1 MNPQES
7 GGGRIELVGLCKRF
21 TPRGPL
27 VVDHVGIDVAP
38 GEFVTLLGPSGSGKT
53 TTLNMIAGFTDATSG
68 EIRLN
73 GRDISALPPHRRDF
87 GMVFQNYALFPHLT
101 VEQNVAFPLR
111 ERRMDGQETRR
122 RVGEVLDLVD
132 LTSLAGRRPDELSG
146 GQQQRVALARAVVYS
161 PSVLLLDEPLSALD
175 RRLRQTLQ
183 HEIKRIHDELKLT
196 FMFVTHDQEE
206 AMALSDRIAV
216 FNYGRIE
223 RLDGPAE
230 LYNRPGTR
238 FVATFLG
245 ESNIFAGRLDGDV
258 YVWADRKWGF
268 GAEGPDAG
276 DDDRLLVVRPERT
289 DLAADAATVPAGAN
303 RADATVT
310 KVTFHG
316 THHRIRLEFRDGT
329 PGYAVL
335 AQGTGGAAVPPRPG
349 AVVVA
354 HWNPD
359 DQVLVTDGPAAEQID
374 QEMRTDT

>member
-1 MNPQES
+1 MKPQES

-53 TTLNMIAGFTDATSG
+53 PTLNMFAGFSVVSLGVFRLHGSDVSG
-68 EIRLN
+68 
-73 GRDISALPPHRRDF
+73 LPPQRRCV

-111 ERRMDGQETRR
+111 ERGVAKKEARR
-122 RVGEVLDLVD
+122 QVGEALDLVD
-132 LTSLAGRRPDELSG
+132 LGGLAGRRPGELSG

-196 FMFVTHDQEE
+196 FVFVTHDQEE
-206 AMALSDRIAV
+206 AMVLSDRIAV
-216 FNYGRIE
+216 FNHGRIE
-223 RLDGPAE
+223 RLDVPAE
-230 LYNRPGTR
+230 LYDRPGTR

-258 YVWADRKWGF
+258 YVWGDRKWGF
-268 GAEGPDAG
+268 AAEAPDAG
-276 DDDRLLVVRPERT
+276 PDDRVLVVRPERMGLTT
-289 DLAADAATVPAGAN
+289 DPSTVPAGAN
-303 RADATVT
+303 RAEATVT
-310 KVTFHG
+310 EVTFHG
-316 THHRIRLEFRDGT
+316 AHQRVRLEFQDGT
-329 PGYAVL
+329 PGSAL
-335 AQGTGGAAVPPRPG
+335 LSQGTGGTVVPPHPG
-349 AVVVA
+349 ASVVA
-354 HWNPD
+354 YWSRD
-359 DQVLVTDGPAAEQID
+359 DQVLVTDGPAAAQID